1 MTASVDKRI
10 RRSVPSLPHEAIIE
24 LFRNRPVLAA
34 ELLAEVFSVPLP
46 PFTEARI
53 ESADIADVIPRELR
67 ADLLVLLL
75 DGEAVLVIVV
85 EAQLSPD
92 PDKSFAWP
100 AYVVGARAR
109 YRCPACLLVVT
120 PDATLA
126 ARLARPIVLGPG
138 EARVTPFVLGPQ
150 GIPVVTEA
158 TEAQERPELAV
169 LSAMAHGRTDVGLD
183 VAMAVLAAS
192 AGIEDPDRKAIY
204 MDIVLYSLGEAA
216 RRAIEAFMLKN
227 YRPQSEFGRKF
238 FAEGHAEGLAEGH
251 AEGLAEGHAEGL
263 LEGELRVLARQV
275 ERRLAQ
281 SLRTEERARLADR
294 VREMG
299 AEQVG
304 DLVLDLSPE
313 ELAAWLSSKN

>member
-1 MTASVDKRI
+1 M
-10 RRSVPSLPHEAIIE
+10 PSLPHEAIIE

-34 ELLAEVFSVPLP
+34 ELLAEVFSVALP
-46 PFTEARI
+46 AFTEARI

-75 DGEAVLVIVV
+75 DGQAVLVILV
-85 EAQLSPD
+85 EAQLSAD

-120 PDATLA
+120 HDAALA

-138 EARVTPFVLGPQ
+138 EARLTPFVLGPQ
-150 GIPVVTEA
+150 GIPVVTE
-158 TEAQERPELAV
+158 EAAAHERPELAV

-183 VAMAVLAAS
+183 VAIAAI

-204 MDIVLYSLGEAA
+204 MDVVLYSLGEAA
-216 RRAIEAFMLKN
+216 RRAIEALMWKN
-227 YRPQSEFGRKF
+227 YRPQSDLGRKF
-238 FAEGHAEGLAEGH
+238 FAEGH
-251 AEGLAEGHAEGL
+251 AEGHAEGL
-263 LEGELRVLARQV
+263 LEGELRLLVRQL

-281 SLRTEERARLADR
+281 SLRAEERARLAER
-294 VREMG
+294 VREIG

-313 ELAAWLSSKN
+313 ELAAWLASKN

>member
-1 MTASVDKRI
+1 M
-10 RRSVPSLPHEAIIE
+10 PSLPHEAILE

-34 ELLAEVFSVPLP
+34 ELLAEVFSVSLP
-46 PFTEARI
+46 AFTEARI

-75 DGEAVLVIVV
+75 DGQAVLVILV
-85 EAQLSPD
+85 EAQLSAD

-120 PDATLA
+120 HDATLA
-126 ARLARPIVLGPG
+126 TRLARPIVLGPG
-138 EARVTPFVLGPQ
+138 EARLTPFVLGPQ
-150 GIPVVTEA
+150 GIPVVTE
-158 TEAQERPELAV
+158 EAAAHERPELAV

-183 VAMAVLAAS
+183 VAIAAIAGS
-192 AGIEDPDRKAIY
+192 AGIADPDRKAIY
-204 MDIVLYSLGEAA
+204 MDVVLYSLGEAA
-216 RRAIEAFMLKN
+216 RRAIEALMLKN
-227 YRPQSEFGRKF
+227 YRPQSDLGRKF

-251 AEGLAEGHAEGL
+251 AEGLAAGHAEGHAEGL
-263 LEGELRVLARQV
+263 LEGELRLLLRQL

-281 SLRTEERARLADR
+281 SLRADERARLAER
-294 VREMG
+294 VREIG

-313 ELAAWLSSKN
+313 ELAAWLASKH

>member
-1 MTASVDKRI
+1 M
-10 RRSVPSLPHEAIIE
+10 PSLPHEAILE

-34 ELLAEVFSVPLP
+34 ELLAEVFSVSLP
-46 PFTEARI
+46 AFTEARI

-75 DGEAVLVIVV
+75 DGQAVLVILV
-85 EAQLSPD
+85 EAQLSAD

-120 PDATLA
+120 HDATLA

-138 EARVTPFVLGPQ
+138 EARLTPFVLGPQ
-150 GIPVVTEA
+150 GIPVVTE
-158 TEAQERPELAV
+158 EAAARERPELAV

-183 VAMAVLAAS
+183 VAIAAIAGS
-192 AGIEDPDRKAIY
+192 AGIADPDRKAIY
-204 MDIVLYSLGEAA
+204 MDVVLYSLGEAA
-216 RRAIEAFMLKN
+216 RRAIEALMLKN
-227 YRPQSEFGRKF
+227 YRPQSDLGRKF
-238 FAEGHAEGLAEGH
+238 FAEGHAEGLAAGH

-263 LEGELRVLARQV
+263 LEGELRLLVRQL

-281 SLRTEERARLADR
+281 RLCADERARLAER
-294 VREMG
+294 VREIG

-313 ELAAWLSSKN
+313 ELAAWLASKN